1 MAKRIVVVG
10 SINLDLVAAT
20 ERIPIAGETVSG
32 LNFQTFPGGKGA
44 NQAVAA
50 ARLDGVVSGLV
61 SMIGKVGTDAFGEQL
76 LGSLR
81 NSNVDA
87 EAVETVPGSSGLAMI
102 TTDAAGQ
109 NAITVIPGANAML
122 SPADLDRN
130 IGLIRSAGI
139 LLTQL
144 EIPLEAVEHL
154 AAIALRERIPLILD
168 PAPAR
173 FLPPSLLRSVEWLT
187 PK

>member
-20 ERIPIAGETVSG
+20 ERIPRAGETVSG

-50 ARLDGVVSGLV
+50 ARLDGVVS
-61 SMIGKVGTDAFGEQL
+61 MIGKVGTDAFGEQL
-76 LGSLR
+76 LTSLR
-81 NSNVDA
+81 ESNVDT

-109 NAITVIPGANAML
+109 NAITVVPGANATL

-130 IGLIRSAGI
+130 IGLIDRK
-139 LLTQL
+139 
-144 EIPLEAVEHL
+144 
-154 AAIALRERIPLILD
+154 
-168 PAPAR
+168 
-173 FLPPSLLRSVEWLT
+173 SVV
-187 PK
+187 